1 LQQTGDQV
9 FDQASNAVMQ
19 INPLVGGIMKA
30 GGLVSDV
37 LTTYGGMG
45 TDSMTKTDAILGSK
59 LLSLTPVGMINGFFG
74 KKTK

>member
-1 LQQTGDQV
+1 M
-9 FDQASNAVMQ
+9 A

-59 LLSLTPVGMINGFFG
+59 LLSLTPIGMINGFAG
-74 KKTK
+74 KKTKEFGVN